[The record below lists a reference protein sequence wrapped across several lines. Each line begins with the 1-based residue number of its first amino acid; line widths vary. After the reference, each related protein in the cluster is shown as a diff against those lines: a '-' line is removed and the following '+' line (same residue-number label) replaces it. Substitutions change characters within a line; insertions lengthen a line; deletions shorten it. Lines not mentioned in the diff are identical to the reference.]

1 MVGILRLP
9 GRCAADQSR
18 RCEANAPSLD
28 SANGTA
34 SARQHWI
41 VKDARKVEIR
51 RGEMGCFYVIS
62 DLVFMFHYFCSFE
75 TEICKVLFCLSLSF
89 VQSCAVWRRSQGQ
102 KH

>member
-9 GRCAADQSR
+9 SRCAADQSR

-41 VKDARKVEIR
+41 VKDARKVES
-51 RGEMGCFYVIS
+51 GMGRNG
-62 DLVFMFHYFCSFE
+62 VFFRHLGSG
-75 TEICKVLFCLSLSF
+75 VHVSLFLF
-89 VQSCAVWRRSQGQ
+89 V
-102 KH
+102 